1 MTTTCQETRICS
13 LCGLPRPLSDY
24 ERRKDV
30 ASGRRAQCNV
40 CINERRRVC
49 LRRRRDQLTRVALRR
64 AADAKAEGVV
74 LAIANELNRRFH
86 GIEGVGEE
94 LERFYLAEHARLQRI
109 VARDSALDGLT
120 PAAYHLAE
128 GEKLNEA
135 INRSWNRPP
144 IP

>member
-94 LERFYLAEHARLQRI
+94 LERFYLAEHRRSAFAATRAMRGMARILF
-109 VARDSALDGLT
+109 VANKIRERA
-120 PAAYHLAE
+120 
-128 GEKLNEA
+128 K
-135 INRSWNRPP
+135 PP
-144 IP
+144 LRAS